1 MYAQYEKEMPR
12 LKVGQGDA
20 QIQFTEAFQALF
32 LELCIYKIIT
42 FFVIYNN
49 FVIFICNTLYIT
61 LYIHI
66 VVRFR

>member
-32 LELCIYKIIT
+32 LELFIYKII
-42 FFVIYNN
+42 
-49 FVIFICNTLYIT
+49 IFLLYIIT
-61 LYIHI
+61 LLYLYVTRYI
-66 VVRFR
+66 